1 VISRRRSRDLVANK
15 HIPVGDQGITMKRR
29 EVLAGVGTAAVV
41 GTTGCLG
48 VVGMDEHEASP
59 GGVDPA
65 VREQTGYEQTNIEEI
80 TIRETVERMGI
91 SEEITVRNYLTRHEK
106 SVELGPAGSVSAATF
121 AVLSSPRIS
130 IAGRALNPIREMS
143 ARELVDLVESNLE
156 RINNVNHVED
166 RETTILDEETVEGI
180 FEGET
185 QLQGFTIDLRLHVTE
200 SVQAE
205 SDHLVTI
212 GGYPRRLRD
221 SEEEDLRAM
230 MDGVV
235 PSIE

>member
-1 VISRRRSRDLVANK
+1 
-15 HIPVGDQGITMKRR
+15 MKRR

-41 GTTGCLG
+41 STAGCLG
-48 VVGMDEHEASP
+48 MIGMDEHEASP

-65 VREQTGYEQTNIEEI
+65 VREQAGYEQTDIEEL
-80 TIRETVERMGI
+80 TIRETVERVGI

-106 SVELGPAGSVSAATF
+106 SVELGPVGSVPAATF
-121 AVLSSPRIS
+121 AVLTSPQIS
-130 IAGRALNPIREMS
+130 IAGRAFNPIREMS
-143 ARELVDLVESNLE
+143 AQELVELIESNLDQ
-156 RINNVNHVED
+156 INNVEHVEN

-180 FEGET
+180 FEAET
-185 QLQGFTIDLRLHVTE
+185 QAKGVTIELLLHVTE
-200 SVQAE
+200 SVETE

-212 GGYPRRLRD
+212 GAYPSRLRD
-221 SEEEDLRAM
+221 TEEDDLQAM